1 MKSNSITI
9 TYLSKVSFASLNG
22 SDKEVD
28 NINPIKK
35 VTLHNG
41 EELPYVSSQ
50 AIRRALRDKISE
62 LGYETSPV
70 GQSSTDKGAPKTALN
85 PIEYIDDDLF
95 GYMDA
100 KAGEGDTAGTSNT
113 RTSPIRVE
121 SLLALATYKGDLD
134 YATNFMGT
142 KIGLNPNIFETEIHS
157 GVYRGTILIELDR
170 VGIEHVLKVEKE
182 GKKIVSRTL
191 EKKELVDNQEKA
203 NRVLAF
209 IDALQMLWSSGRQS
223 RFLADISPKFIAA
236 GLMKSKNPIFL
247 EAVDLDEKGEVDL
260 AKLKTVTSDYSRFI
274 KQSVFAVQEA
284 VFSKQEG
291 MISLKGGFQL
301 IHNWVNEYYGVK
313 KD

>member
-1 MKSNSITI
+1 MKTNSITI

-35 VTLHNG
+35 VTLQNG

-50 AIRRALRDKISE
+50 AIRRALRDKLEE
-62 LGYETSPV
+62 LGQAISPV
-70 GQSSTDKGAPKTALN
+70 GTSSTDRGAPKTEMN
-85 PIEYIDDDLF
+85 PAKYIDDDLF

-100 KAGEGDTAGTSNT
+100 VKAKDDEEGFSTV

-134 YATNFMGT
+134 YATNFMGK
-142 KIGLNPNIFETEIHS
+142 KIGLKTNIFETEIHS

-170 VGIEHVLKVEKE
+170 IGKETVLKNEKTRE
-182 GKKIVSRTL
+182 L
-191 EKKELVDNQEKA
+191 EIKDLVDNKEKA
-203 NRVLAF
+203 SRVISFLNAF
-209 IDALQMLWSSGRQS
+209 QTMWSQGRQT

-247 EAVDLDEKGEVDL
+247 EAVDLTGDGKVDIH
-260 AKLKTVTSDYSRFI
+260 KLQTVVSDYGKFI
-274 KQSVFAVQEA
+274 ENHLFAVQEA
-284 VFSKQEG
+284 VFQKETG
-291 MISLKGGFQL
+291 MVSLKEGFDTL
-301 IHNWVNEYYGVK
+301 ESWVKSYYQVK
-313 KD
+313 